1 MTTQNNTQSDID
13 TVGAQ
18 ALEVVALV
26 DKVIIK
32 NDEDRAKATELLS
45 ILSMNAKSIEEQR
58 TDLVKPLND
67 TVKKI
72 NANAKK
78 YSQPI
83 DDAITK
89 IKRGIANYMLEQER
103 KAREKEEKELAKRA
117 EKNAKREAEGKAPV
131 LTTLQSV
138 ARPEATMRT
147 EAGRTTTRKVWKFEL
162 VDDAK
167 VPAEYRSADIAKIKV
182 AVSNGVREIDG
193 VRIYEDVVVS
203 TTATM

>member
-1 MTTQNNTQSDID
+1 MLEQNITQSSLD

-18 ALEVVALV
+18 ALEIVSKV
-26 DKVIIK
+26 DKVVIK
-32 NDEDRAKATELLS
+32 NDDDRASATELLS
-45 ILSMNAKSIEEQR
+45 ALSKVSKDIEEQR

-78 YSQPI
+78 YSAPI
-83 DDAITK
+83 DDAISK
-89 IKRGIANYMLEQER
+89 IKRGISNYILEQDR
-103 KAREKEEKELAKRA
+103 KAKEKEEKELAKLA

-147 EAGRTTTRKVWKFEL
+147 DAGRTTTRKVWKFEII
-162 VDDAK
+162 DDAK
-167 VPAEYRSADIAKIKV
+167 VPADYRSADIAKIKV
-182 AVSNGVREIDG
+182 AVSNGVRQIDG
-193 VRIYEDVVVS
+193 VRIYEDAVVS
-203 TTATM
+203 VTSM

>member
-1 MTTQNNTQSDID
+1 MSEKDTAQSTLD

-18 ALEVVALV
+18 ALEVVAQV
-26 DKVIIK
+26 EKVVIK
-32 NDEDRAKATELLS
+32 NDADRAKATEMLS
-45 ILSMNAKSIEEQR
+45 ALSVMAKGIEEQR

-78 YSQPI
+78 YSAPI
-83 DDAITK
+83 DEAIAK
-89 IKRGIANYMLEQER
+89 IKRGISNYVLEQDR
-103 KAREKEEKELAKRA
+103 KAREKEERDLAKLA

-138 ARPEATMRT
+138 ARPEATIRT
-147 EAGRTTTRKVWKFEL
+147 DAGRTTTRKVWKFEII
-162 VDDAK
+162 DDAK
-167 VPAEYRSADIAKIKV
+167 VPADYRSADIAKIKV

-193 VRIYEDVVVS
+193 VRIYEDAVVS
-203 TTATM
+203 VTSM

>member
-1 MTTQNNTQSDID
+1 MSEINMTQSPLD

-18 ALEVVALV
+18 ALEIVAQVEKVV
-26 DKVIIK
+26 IK
-32 NDEDRAKATELLS
+32 NDKDRAEATE
-45 ILSMNAKSIEEQR
+45 ILSALAKMQKDIEEQR
-58 TDLVKPLND
+58 TDLVKPIND

-78 YSQPI
+78 YSAPI
-83 DDAITK
+83 EDAIAK
-89 IKRGIANYMLEQER
+89 IKRGISNYVLEEYR
-103 KAREKEEKELAKRA
+103 KAKEKEAKELAKLA

-147 EAGRTTTRKVWKFEL
+147 DAGRTTTRKVWKFEII
-162 VDDAK
+162 DDAK
-167 VPAEYRSADIAKIKV
+167 VPADYRSADIAKIKV

-193 VRIYEDVVVS
+193 VRIYEDAIVS
-203 TTATM
+203 VTSL